1 MEAFK
6 EIISNNAILALL
18 CVALVYAIGDII
30 GVLSKAWVPSVFV
43 VAVLFIIGYWTFF
56 PTEIVTAAGFGA
68 PFTSTICI
76 YLLITHMGTTI
87 SIRELLQQWKI
98 IVICLAGLAG
108 MVLLCM
114 VLAWTVLW
122 IGTM

>member
-56 PTEIVTAAGFGA
+56 PTEIVTAAGYGA
-68 PFTSTICI
+68 PFTSTI
-76 YLLITHMGTTI
+76 
-87 SIRELLQQWKI
+87 
-98 IVICLAGLAG
+98 
-108 MVLLCM
+108 
-114 VLAWTVLW
+114 
-122 IGTM
+122 